1 MKLKQAELDYSAEK
15 ARRKKSSRST
25 IKLAKE
31 INKRTVEAA
40 AQQKAIAKLTTANA
54 TLDTK
59 LSATRKELDER
70 ITVSESTNR
79 ENHLHLSEAQQKYR
93 ETCDE
98 NDRRA
103 AEMTRL
109 HNQEV
114 ENLRRQLSA
123 SNRDLDLLRGKLV
136 SLEVKE
142 AERIA
147 EHTVYTGIDPTE
159 ARKRNVKKQKKSI
172 AIGAIVVSFRQI
184 YYVAC

>member
-1 MKLKQAELDYSAEK
+1 M
-15 ARRKKSSRST
+15 RKNNTNDSVVP
-25 IKLAKE
+25 L
-31 INKRTVEAA
+31 
-40 AQQKAIAKLTTANA
+40 QLTTANA

-70 ITVSESTNR
+70 ITASEISNR
-79 ENHLHLSEAQQKYR
+79 ESHMHLSESQQKYR

-98 NDRRA
+98 NDHRM
-103 AEMTRL
+103 AEMTKL

-114 ENLRRQLSA
+114 ENLRRQLSVA
-123 SNRDLDLLRGKLV
+123 NRDLEMLRGKLV

-159 ARKRNVKKQKKSI
+159 AKRRTLKKQKKNLAI
-172 AIGAIVVSFRQI
+172 AAVVVSPRG
-184 YYVAC
+184 